1 MLPLAEDVNEVAL
14 AWLREEEKTPW
25 FMFLWVLDPHDPYF
39 PPDGYDRWRDP
50 GYDGKIDGSSE
61 SIRRV
66 RGEADVQRLIDLYD
80 GEIAY
85 TDAQFGLL
93 VDELKAMGLYD
104 DTLIVV
110 VGDHG
115 EAFGDHGDFVHGHL
129 AYDEI
134 MHVPMIMKF
143 PSEPPSRPFAVHG
156 AHQANGREVGMLAQ
170 LTDVAPTVLDALGL
184 SSFIQGMQG
193 LSLLPAL
200 FDNLSPRSAAYAE
213 TQSSDVNNRLLAV
226 RDQRWKYLRV
236 DPPIQLNSAGS
247 ARAETLGW
255 RGRLSGYR
263 QQLANPEMVKKVLRN
278 PMFYVRRQR
287 VDREMLF
294 DLHADPCERTNV
306 LTSQPAV
313 AEQMRATLDA
323 WLAECEDYA
332 GATAEQTP
340 GIGLDDATRKQL
352 EGLGYL

>member
-1 MLPLAEDVNEVAL
+1 MCIRDRAEDVNEVAL
-14 AWLREEEKTPW
+14 AWLSKEDKAPW
-25 FMFLWVLDPHDPYF
+25 FLFLWVLDPHDPYF

-50 GYDGKIDGSSE
+50 SYDGKIDGSSE

-66 RGEADVQRLIDLYD
+66 RSEADVQRLIDLYD

-143 PSEPPSRPFAVHG
+143 PSEPPSRPFAIHG
-156 AHQANGREVGMLAQ
+156 SHQTNGREAGALAQ

-184 SSFIQGMQG
+184 SSFAQGMHC
-193 LSLLPAL
+193 LLYTSP
-200 FDNLSPRSAAYAE
+200 SPR
-213 TQSSDVNNRLLAV
+213 D
-226 RDQRWKYLRV
+226 
-236 DPPIQLNSAGS
+236 
-247 ARAETLGW
+247 
-255 RGRLSGYR
+255 
-263 QQLANPEMVKKVLRN
+263 
-278 PMFYVRRQR
+278 
-287 VDREMLF
+287 
-294 DLHADPCERTNV
+294 
-306 LTSQPAV
+306 
-313 AEQMRATLDA
+313 
-323 WLAECEDYA
+323 
-332 GATAEQTP
+332 
-340 GIGLDDATRKQL
+340 
-352 EGLGYL
+352 

>member
-1 MLPLAEDVNEVAL
+1 MAAGEVAGAPVDETARTSSGVL
-14 AWLREEEKTPW
+14 GAQRTPELVRAVSRQAIEQAPW
-25 FMFLWVLDPHDPYF
+25 FLFLWVLDPHDPYF

-143 PSEPPSRPFAVHG
+143 PSEPPSRPFSIYG
-156 AHQANGREVGMLAQ
+156 AHQANGREAGALAQ
-170 LTDVAPTVLDALGL
+170 LTDVRSDCAGCLGAEFVCPGHAGPQPAAGALRQPFASQCGL
-184 SSFIQGMQG
+184 CRNPVI
-193 LSLLPAL
+193 
-200 FDNLSPRSAAYAE
+200 RRK
-213 TQSSDVNNRLLAV
+213 QSSPGR
-226 RDQRWKYLRV
+226 
-236 DPPIQLNSAGS
+236 
-247 ARAETLGW
+247 AR
-255 RGRLSGYR
+255 
-263 QQLANPEMVKKVLRN
+263 
-278 PMFYVRRQR
+278 
-287 VDREMLF
+287 
-294 DLHADPCERTNV
+294 
-306 LTSQPAV
+306 
-313 AEQMRATLDA
+313 
-323 WLAECEDYA
+323 
-332 GATAEQTP
+332 
-340 GIGLDDATRKQL
+340 
-352 EGLGYL
+352 

>member
-1 MLPLAEDVNEVAL
+1 M
-14 AWLREEEKTPW
+14 R
-25 FMFLWVLDPHDPYF
+25 
-39 PPDGYDRWRDP
+39 
-50 GYDGKIDGSSE
+50 S
-61 SIRRV
+61 
-66 RGEADVQRLIDLYD
+66 EADVQRLIDLYD

-134 MHVPMIMKF
+134 MHVPIIMKF
-143 PSEPPSRPFAVHG
+143 PSGLPSRPFAVHG
-156 AHQANGREVGMLAQ
+156 AHQTNGREAGVLAQ

-184 SSFIQGMQG
+184 SSFTQGMQG

-200 FDNLSPRSAAYAE
+200 FENIAPRSAAYAE

-226 RDQRWKYLRV
+226 RDKRWKYLRV
-236 DPPIQLNSAGS
+236 DPPIHLDAAGS
-247 ARAETLGW
+247 ARVETLGW

-306 LTSQPAV
+306 LASQSAV
-313 AEQMRATLDA
+313 AEQMRAALDA
-323 WLAECEDYA
+323 WLADCEDYA
-332 GATAEQTP
+332 GATADQTP
-340 GIGLDDATRKQL
+340 GIGLDEATRKQL